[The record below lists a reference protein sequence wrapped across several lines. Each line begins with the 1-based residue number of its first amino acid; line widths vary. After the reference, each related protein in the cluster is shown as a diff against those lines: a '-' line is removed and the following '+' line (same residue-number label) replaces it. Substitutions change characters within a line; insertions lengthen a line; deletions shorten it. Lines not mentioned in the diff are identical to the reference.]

1 MINLDKITTKLIQ
14 AASAHFL
21 REWIH
26 LEHKPLAV
34 VLFWMLLAAGA
45 ILLVIERPGSRP
57 GFGTWKWNKILPY
70 GAALAGQMYLW
81 LWGLSTLSTLRT
93 LLLTQYADIWM
104 VAVLAALVG
113 KRSKSQGQYSF
124 VVLGGILASFILD
137 VCYAPAGSNVFTI
150 GSGYI
155 ALMASAQLAIYQR
168 GVARRLSTELGSM
181 KTLHAVSV
189 ATAAGLLGPL
199 ALIQYLISPS
209 SGSTVYTHSPSW
221 ILYLVLGV
229 GLFVIDFYVNQ
240 SINQRVAPVWHVLS
254 GWPIVLISSCFT
266 GLLLTKSIGANLLDF
281 IIAIVMLYGIHEL
294 LQAEALNSE
303 SRFASEEGL
312 SDDLPTHDHPSYSS
326 LAGQYTT
333 GGLADLSVY
342 VKAIL
347 ADQDSKQIFYF
358 LLLNLSFMFV
368 QMLYG
373 VWTNSLGL
381 ISDSIHMFFDCLA
394 LGVGLFASVMSKW
407 NANRTFT
414 YGYNRIETLSG
425 FSNGI
430 FLSLISIFIVIEA
443 IERLVHP
450 PEMNTHRLLL
460 VSFLGFVVNMV
471 GIFAFNHGHAHH
483 GHSHGHDHGHG
494 HGHDHHGHNA
504 NMQGVFLHIMADT
517 LGSVGVIIST
527 LLIDWFGWT
536 GFDPIA
542 SMFIAV
548 LIFLSVIPLIKDS
561 AAVLMLEVPD
571 ANLGAIE
578 HALGELTNIPGVASH
593 SCARFWPNSPESMIG
608 SIHIQVN
615 GSGGDSSS
623 IQHAVEQALLTNI
636 HGLSEVSVQVEKEGM
651 GGFQS
656 CFCNGSS
663 ELISY
668 LWTDVINFRS
678 STAGWDERHEYLFID
693 PDGRASLAKHAR
705 HIQALTCQNFT
716 LLPVLAECGCT
727 NLVEL
732 NYVIKE
738 RGPITTSD
746 MYEYTRMPTPAS
758 STLGLDH
765 LAKLIAANP
774 GLQSVSIENVPELP
788 GGPSKIAKELWTFM
802 AFLSQSCPSVTCFY
816 LAGNCFLQKNTTN
829 FLQTMLSHRLEAMHP
844 HDITV
849 LHINGPFIAPSV
861 AHLRRFPHHRQ
872 TDVRVAGTLR
882 WHAPHKGALRAM
894 RRTHTASPKQ
904 PLRALPPRSGVLE
917 VTVLPQI
924 LCAGIQAVLARC
936 PEIVSLHVDALDS
949 TKAQVTL
956 LETLRGSIA
965 PGVRELRVDSESL
978 GLEELDLL
986 LPTRALAGSR

>member
-1 MINLDKITTKLIQ
+1 MYHNNHHHSHGGGHVSHGLPSGRKPGMINLDKITSHSRSSGIPFNHIAFLGIAKLIQ

-26 LEHKPLAV
+26 AEHKPLVV

-45 ILLVIERPGSRP
+45 VLLVIERPGSRP

-137 VCYAPAGSNVFTI
+137 ICYAPAGSNIFTI

-155 ALMASAQLAIYQR
+155 ALLASAQLAIYQR
-168 GVARRLSTELGSM
+168 GVARRLSAELGSM

-189 ATAAGLLGPL
+189 TTAACLLGPL
-199 ALIQYLISPS
+199 ALVQYMISPS
-209 SGSTVYTHSPSW
+209 SGSTIYTHSPAW
-221 ILYLVLGV
+221 LLYLVLGV
-229 GLFVIDFYVNQ
+229 GMFVIDFYVNQ
-240 SINQRVAPVWHVLS
+240 SISQRVAPVWHVLS

-281 IIAIVMLYGIHEL
+281 LIAIVMLYGIHEL

-312 SDDLPTHDHPSYSS
+312 SDDLPTHGDHPSAYSS

-333 GGLADLSVY
+333 GGLADLGVY
-342 VKAIL
+342 IKAIL

-578 HALGELTNIPGVASH
+578 HALRELTNIPGVASH

-608 SIHIQVN
+608 SIHVQVN
-615 GSGGDSSS
+615 GSAGGDSST

-636 HGLSEVSVQVEKEGM
+636 HGLSEVSVQVEKEGL
-651 GGFQS
+651 GGYQS
-656 CFCNGSS
+656 CFCNGWMLKSAFGEAKPGES
-663 ELISY
+663 
-668 LWTDVINFRS
+668 NF
-678 STAGWDERHEYLFID
+678 A
-693 PDGRASLAKHAR
+693 AS
-705 HIQALTCQNFT
+705 
-716 LLPVLAECGCT
+716 
-727 NLVEL
+727 
-732 NYVIKE
+732 
-738 RGPITTSD
+738 
-746 MYEYTRMPTPAS
+746 
-758 STLGLDH
+758 
-765 LAKLIAANP
+765 
-774 GLQSVSIENVPELP
+774 
-788 GGPSKIAKELWTFM
+788 W
-802 AFLSQSCPSVTCFY
+802 
-816 LAGNCFLQKNTTN
+816 
-829 FLQTMLSHRLEAMHP
+829 
-844 HDITV
+844 
-849 LHINGPFIAPSV
+849 
-861 AHLRRFPHHRQ
+861 LR
-872 TDVRVAGTLR
+872 
-882 WHAPHKGALRAM
+882 
-894 RRTHTASPKQ
+894 
-904 PLRALPPRSGVLE
+904 
-917 VTVLPQI
+917 
-924 LCAGIQAVLARC
+924 
-936 PEIVSLHVDALDS
+936 
-949 TKAQVTL
+949 
-956 LETLRGSIA
+956 
-965 PGVRELRVDSESL
+965 
-978 GLEELDLL
+978 
-986 LPTRALAGSR
+986 

>member
-1 MINLDKITTKLIQ
+1 MYHNNHHHSHGGGHISHGLPSGRKPGMINLDKITSHSRSSGIPFNHIAFLGIAKLIQ

-26 LEHKPLAV
+26 VEHKPLAV
-34 VLFWMLLAAGA
+34 VLFWMLLAASA
-45 ILLVIERPGSRP
+45 VLLVVERPGSRP
-57 GFGTWKWNKILPY
+57 GFGTWK
-70 GAALAGQMYLW
+70 
-81 LWGLSTLSTLRT
+81 
-93 LLLTQYADIWM
+93 
-104 VAVLAALVG
+104 
-113 KRSKSQGQYSF
+113 GQYSL
-124 VVLGGILASFILD
+124 VVLGGILASLILD
-137 VCYAPAGSNVFTI
+137 ICYAPAGSNILTI
-150 GSGYI
+150 GSGHI
-155 ALMASAQLAIYQR
+155 ALLGSVQLAIYQR
-168 GVARRLSTELGSM
+168 GVARRLSAELGSM

-189 ATAAGLLGPL
+189 TTAAGLLGPL
-199 ALIQYLISPS
+199 ALIQYMISPS

-229 GLFVIDFYVNQ
+229 GLFVVDFYVNQ
-240 SINQRVAPVWHVLS
+240 SISQRVAAVWHVLS

-281 IIAIVMLYGIHEL
+281 LIAIVMLYGIHEL

-333 GGLADLSVY
+333 GGLADLGVY

-494 HGHDHHGHNA
+494 HDHHGHNA

-578 HALGELTNIPGVASH
+578 HALGELTNIPGVESH

-608 SIHIQVN
+608 SIHIQAN
-615 GSGGDSSS
+615 GSGGDSST

-663 ELISY
+663 
-668 LWTDVINFRS
+668 
-678 STAGWDERHEYLFID
+678 
-693 PDGRASLAKHAR
+693 
-705 HIQALTCQNFT
+705 
-716 LLPVLAECGCT
+716 GCT

-732 NYVIKE
+732 NYVIPE
-738 RGPITTSD
+738 YDGPGYSGGIFQRQ
-746 MYEYTRMPTPAS
+746 RMPDPS
-758 STLGLDH
+758 SLGLDY
-765 LAKLIAANP
+765 LAKFTAANSS
-774 GLQSVSIENVPELP
+774 LQSMSIEKNSPPSISRSKRGTPAASSRTTGKPTYEWP
-788 GGPSKIAKELWTFM
+788 AQYGGMIPSW
-802 AFLSQSCPSVTCFY
+802 
-816 LAGNCFLQKNTTN
+816 
-829 FLQTMLSHRLEAMHP
+829 EASGRWKDPRALCASRM
-844 HDITV
+844 
-849 LHINGPFIAPSV
+849 
-861 AHLRRFPHHRQ
+861 LRRAREPVIWGPGDYFP
-872 TDVRVAGTLR
+872 
-882 WHAPHKGALRAM
+882 
-894 RRTHTASPKQ
+894 ASDHDQ
-904 PLRALPPRSGVLE
+904 SGFK
-917 VTVLPQI
+917 
-924 LCAGIQAVLARC
+924 AVLARS
-936 PEIVSLHVDALDS
+936 PETMSLHVDALEKS
-949 TKAQVTL
+949 RSQGILPWK
-956 LETLRGSIA
+956 RHSG
-965 PGVRELRVDSESL
+965 ELV
-978 GLEELDLL
+978 
-986 LPTRALAGSR
+986 PK

>member
-1 MINLDKITTKLIQ
+1 MYHNNHHHSHGGGHINHGLPSGRKPGMINLDKITSHSRSSGIPFNHIAFLGIAKLIQ

-26 LEHKPLAV
+26 VEHKPLAV
-34 VLFWMLLAAGA
+34 VLFWMLLAAGVV
-45 ILLVIERPGSRP
+45 LLVIERPGSRP

-81 LWGLSTLSTLRT
+81 LWGLSSLSTLRT

-137 VCYAPAGSNVFTI
+137 ICYAPAGSNVLTI

-155 ALMASAQLAIYQR
+155 ALLASAQLAIYQR

-181 KTLHAVSV
+181 KTLHAVSIV
-189 ATAAGLLGPL
+189 TAAGLLGPL

-221 ILYLVLGV
+221 IVYLVLGV

-281 IIAIVMLYGIHEL
+281 LIAIVMLYGIHEL

-333 GGLADLSVY
+333 GGLADLGVY

-494 HGHDHHGHNA
+494 HDHHGHNA

-571 ANLGAIE
+571 ANLGVIE

-615 GSGGDSSS
+615 GSGGDSST

-656 CFCNGSS
+656 CHHP
-663 ELISY
+663 
-668 LWTDVINFRS
+668 V
-678 STAGWDERHEYLFID
+678 
-693 PDGRASLAKHAR
+693 PDDRESLAKHAR
-705 HIQALTCQNFT
+705 HIQALTCQKFT
-716 LLPVLAECGCT
+716 LLPVLVECCCT

-746 MYEYTRMPTPAS
+746 MYEYTRMPMPAS
-758 STLGLDH
+758 PTLGLDQ

-788 GGPSKIAKELWTFM
+788 GDPSKIAKELWTFM
-802 AFLSQSCPSVTCFY
+802 AFLSHHC
-816 LAGNCFLQKNTTN
+816 
-829 FLQTMLSHRLEAMHP
+829 LEVIDP
-844 HDITV
+844 DDITV
-849 LHINGPFIAPSV
+849 LHIKSPRTISRSKRGPPSAFSRTTGKRMYEWPV
-861 AHLRRFPHHRQ
+861 RYGGMARTTMPHI
-872 TDVRVAGTLR
+872 
-882 WHAPHKGALRAM
+882 
-894 RRTHTASPKQ
+894 SP
-904 PLRALPPRSGVLE
+904 
-917 VTVLPQI
+917 
-924 LCAGIQAVLARC
+924 VLAL
-936 PEIVSLHVDALDS
+936 VSQGIYGPDS
-949 TKAQVTL
+949 FV
-956 LETLRGSIA
+956 
-965 PGVRELRVDSESL
+965 ESL
-978 GLEELDLL
+978 QGSTVGQSQQEQERVKEDR
-986 LPTRALAGSR
+986 RA